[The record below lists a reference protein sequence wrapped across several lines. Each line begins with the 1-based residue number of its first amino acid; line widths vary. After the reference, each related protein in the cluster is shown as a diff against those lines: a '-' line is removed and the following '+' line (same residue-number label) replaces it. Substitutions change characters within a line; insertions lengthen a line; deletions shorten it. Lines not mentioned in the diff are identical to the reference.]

1 MKAASSKLA
10 PAFNTAT
17 AANVA
22 PAFNATAKGVAP
34 AFNGVAPALSNSL
47 GVASLPSATYNLKTL
62 QNKQVY
68 KENVLHEEGEVI
80 GVWKETSRQTAKTPA
95 GVPGVTAA
103 AGTLTPK
110 VSLPNLACS

>member
-68 KENVLHEEGEVI
+68 NIYYLFIIYIIHYIHAYIMYVYNHNEIICIHYFL
-80 GVWKETSRQTAKTPA
+80 
-95 GVPGVTAA
+95 
-103 AGTLTPK
+103 
-110 VSLPNLACS
+110 